1 MAFSL
6 MNEVRRA
13 CLRGGTT
20 LTDGQLLEA
29 HLRQDEFALSALV
42 HRHAPMVWSVCRRI
56 LRNPQDAE
64 DAFQATF
71 LVLVRKARSI
81 SSRELLANWLYGVAR
96 QTALKARATSAQRA
110 NREKQVPVMPE
121 PQIEE
126 GAFNDLPALVDAELT
141 RLPSKLRGIIVLCDL
156 EGKTRTEA
164 ARELGL
170 PEGTVASRLMRA
182 RARLG
187 KRLSRLGLAGG
198 GGTIPVALSVPPS
211 LVSST
216 IKAASQFAAGQ
227 VAAAGV
233 AALTEGVLRAM
244 MVTKLKAAAVA
255 FVAVVLLAFGAGL
268 LGYRPAAGQQPAGQ
282 NDNRPRVEVKDEA
295 TDVVQVGKR
304 YRFYPE
310 DIVRSEEGAE
320 VLKVRT
326 SWVYVRLWE
335 AERPS
340 EEKFWIN
347 LNHVKVIWPVG
358 EGSGP
363 DRNRRVK

>member
-6 MNEVRRA
+6 MSEVRRA
-13 CLRGGTT
+13 AFLWGGIN

-29 HLRQDEFALSALV
+29 HLRHDEAALSDLV
-42 HRHAPMVWSVCRRI
+42 RRHAPMVWSVCRRI

-96 QTALKARATSAQRA
+96 QTALKARATAAQRA
-110 NREKQVPVMPE
+110 SRERQVPVMPE

-126 GAFNDLPALVDAELT
+126 NDFDDLPALVDAELS
-141 RLPSKLRGIIVLCDL
+141 RLPRKLRGVIVLCDL

-164 ARELGL
+164 ARELGV
-170 PEGTVASRLMRA
+170 PAGTVASRLTRA
-182 RARLG
+182 RAKLG
-187 KRLSRLGLAGG
+187 KRLSRFGLGAS
-198 GGTIPVALSVPPS
+198 GTAPVALSVPPS

-216 IKAASQFAAGQ
+216 IKAASQFAAGK
-227 VAAAGV
+227 VAAAVVPAGV
-233 AALTEGVLRAM
+233 ATLTEGVLRAM

-255 FVAVVLLAFGAGL
+255 CVVVVLIAFGAGL
-268 LGYRPAAGQQPAGQ
+268 LGFGSAAGQTGA
-282 NDNRPRVEVKDEA
+282 NNNSNRPEVEKADEA
-295 TDVVQVGKR
+295 ADVVQIGKR
-304 YRFYPE
+304 YRFFPE
-310 DIVRSEEGAE
+310 DLVRSEEGAE
-320 VLKVRT
+320 VLKVRA

-340 EEKFWIN
+340 EDKLWIN
-347 LNHVKVIWPVG
+347 LNHVKAIWPVG
-358 EGSGP
+358 EG
-363 DRNRRVK
+363 RNRRAK